1 MFRTAFF
8 HLCCLS
14 LMLFHT
20 PGFSQKN
27 GKPEWVKNYPSEP
40 DYYIGISKVS
50 KKTPNYVEVA
60 KQNALSELSN
70 AISVNVSVTTVFS
83 QEEKNKQFIEDFSEV
98 INTATRNNI
107 EHLEINAVWENK
119 KEYWIYYKV
128 NKADYQQNYERKKN
142 EATKLALDFYNKGLT
157 NDKDNQLPLALLN
170 YTRALSTL
178 SPYLSESI
186 TIQDNNG
193 NTIYLIN
200 ELINQLSSIYKE
212 LNVKLKKNIP
222 RARAG
227 EPFSDVELLTYR
239 NNSLLANIPL
249 KIISEKLVIIGQKHQ
264 SNQDGL
270 CMFSTE
276 KLPLKFNEIY
286 QINVSVDFEE
296 LLKEATQDK
305 LIIDLFRN
313 VTPNVLNI
321 NVNPNE
327 SSLSGRFEE
336 NSYST
341 ESSNI
346 DDMFAE
352 HQLLIEEMKQK
363 SAETRGKSQFPDNK
377 TTSDPQTTVTKNA
390 VITDFTDLYNQTALI
405 AFPNERLEFLKA
417 QGGSIQ
423 LSSSQLK
430 KIVQLMGF
438 DNYKLQVVQLFMLQ
452 VTDKSKLYKTLK
464 KEMLFAKDELKELVK
479 DIED

>member
-1 MFRTAFF
+1 MFRTPFF
-8 HLCCLS
+8 YVCCL
-14 LMLFHT
+14 LLVFFYT
-20 PGFSQKN
+20 PGFSQNK

-40 DYYIGISKVS
+40 DYYIGISRIS

-60 KQNALSELSN
+60 KKNALSELSN
-70 AISVNVSVTTVFS
+70 AISVNVSVITVFS

-98 INTATRNNI
+98 INTATRNSI

-119 KEYWIYYKV
+119 KEYCIYYKV
-128 NKADYQQNYERKKN
+128 KKADYQQNYERRKN
-142 EATKLALDFYNKGLT
+142 EATELALDFYKKGLT
-157 NDKDNQLPLALLN
+157 NDKDNQLQLALLN
-170 YTRALSTL
+170 YTRALSAL
-178 SPYLSESI
+178 SPFLSESI
-186 TIQDNNG
+186 TIKDNNG

-212 LNVKLKKNIP
+212 LNVKLKKNLP

-249 KIISEKLVIIGQKHQ
+249 KIISEKLVIIGEKHQ

-270 CMFSTE
+270 CMFSTN

-286 QINVSVDFEE
+286 QINVSVDFEA

-305 LIIDLFRN
+305 LIIDLFSN
-313 VTPNVLNI
+313 VTPNVLNLNI
-321 NVNPNE
+321 NPNE
-327 SSLSGRFEE
+327 SSLSGHFQD

-346 DDMFAE
+346 DNMFAE

-363 SAETRGKSQFPDNK
+363 SAEMRGESQFPDTK
-377 TTSDPQTTVTKNA
+377 TTNGTQTTVANNTG
-390 VITDFTDLYNQTALI
+390 ITNFADLYNQTALI
-405 AFPNERLEFLKA
+405 NFPNERLEFLKA
-417 QGGSIQ
+417 QGGSLQ

-438 DNYKLQVVQLFMLQ
+438 DNYKLKVIQLFMFQ
-452 VTDKSKLYKTLK
+452 VTDKEKLYKTLK
-464 KEMLFAKDELKELVK
+464 KEMLFAKDELKELLK
-479 DIED
+479 DI